1 MRRQLLR
8 MVAALFA
15 VACLGACALSEDKVA
30 VDYVPVDGTE
40 AVAGAP
46 AVTLEVSASDQRAQ
60 YRDRIGTKK
69 NGYGMEMARIVATND
84 VVDLVRSGVEQ
95 GLKAQGFAIGA
106 GGLAVSIELQNFYN
120 NFKVGFASGMAVAEV
135 AFALKVRNAGGT
147 LVYSQLYDA
156 TNSDDDIFLASG
168 KNAKASLEK
177 ALTKAIK
184 SMLEDKAL
192 QQALLATAKTRPVA
206 GRKPGA

>member
-1 MRRQLLR
+1 MLRRVVTVLL
-8 MVAALFA
+8 FG
-15 VACLGACALSEDKVA
+15 CLGACALSEDKVP
-30 VDYVPVDGTE
+30 VDYVPAESTE
-40 AVAGAP
+40 AIGGAS
-46 AVTLEVSASDQRAQ
+46 AVTLEISASDQRAQ

-95 GLKAQGFAIGA
+95 GLKAQGFTIGA
-106 GGLAVSIELQNFYN
+106 RGLAVSIELQNFYN
-120 NFKVGFASGMAVAEV
+120 NFKVGFASGTAVAEV
-135 AFALKVRNAGGT
+135 AFALKVRNASGT

-156 TNSDDDIFLASG
+156 TNSDGDIFLASG

-177 ALTKAIK
+177 ALTKAIT

-192 QQALLATAKTRPVA
+192 QRALLATAKTKPVA
-206 GRKPGA
+206 GRRPGA